1 MRSHTIATCLVLLSA
16 SGCTSMKGAPTNT
29 PSSGAQVAV
38 PAASGSQSTQEP
50 APAPTPALAPPPT
63 PPVSSVDDSGQR
75 SASSVEHPA
84 ATSRPVKSA
93 TNSTPAKSKSTAG
106 NQPIKEAAAGAAA
119 PRAPAVPAQP
129 SNKPAAPPTLNLAD
143 LEQRLRDTH
152 AIGVFTKLSL
162 KNQVDDLLS
171 EFRTLYKGQN
181 KHPSS
186 ELRQR
191 YDLLLLKVLSLLQDS
206 DPTLA
211 SAISSSR
218 EAIWGILADPDKFA
232 EI

>member
-1 MRSHTIATCLVLLSA
+1 MRSQMIAACLVLLSA

-29 PSSGAQVAV
+29 PPSGAQVAV
-38 PAASGSQSTQEP
+38 PGASGSQSTQAP
-50 APAPTPALAPPPT
+50 APASPPS
-63 PPVSSVDDSGQR
+63 PPVSSVDDSGPG
-75 SASSVEHPA
+75 SAPSVEHPAPA
-84 ATSRPVKSA
+84 ATSRPVNPA
-93 TNSTPAKSKSTAG
+93 TNSTPARSKLTTG
-106 NQPIKEAAAGAAA
+106 DQPIKGAAAGAAA
-119 PRAPAVPAQP
+119 PRAPGVPVPP

-171 EFRTLYKGQN
+171 EFRTLYKGPD

-186 ELRQR
+186 ELRQH

-218 EAIWGILADPDKFA
+218 EAIWGILADPNKFA